1 MVADTEYYDLLELDS
16 SATSLEIKR
25 AYRKLAIRLHPD
37 KNPDDPDSEEKFKR
51 VGEAYQVLSDDQLRS
66 KYDKYGKQESV
77 PSNGFEDPAEFF
89 NMIFG
94 GEAFGD
100 WIGELSLLQELTK
113 SAELQSMDDDGEGKE
128 GKEGEARLLGE
139 TSIDEKE
146 KRKHDL
152 EKFEAECAQKKEESR
167 QQLQEK
173 LVNRL
178 SLLTETDM
186 ADDVVESFR
195 EKMRYEADM
204 LKMESFGLEIL
215 HTLGEIYRTKSRI
228 FLKNQTFFGWGGF
241 FHSLGEKGGVVK
253 DTFSAVTSALDAQRT
268 MAEYTKMQED
278 NEYHAKKE
286 AEAEGKTTEDATTE
300 GETASE
306 TTNDAAA
313 DSTKPEPETT
323 TSHTTAYEPDLS
335 SPPPSTSTSTSTKK
349 GKPEPVPEKHTQE
362 ELQEMEQYLMGK
374 VLAAAWGGTKF
385 EIQGTARGI
394 CDNILDD
401 KSVPLESR
409 IARAKALRIIGD
421 VFLSTSRTEAEAEEA
436 RVFEE
441 LVAKAGKKREK
452 KKKAKPDTEETA
464 A

>member
-16 SATSLEIKR
+16 LATLLEIKR

-37 KNPDDPDSEEKFKR
+37 KNPDDPDLEEKFKR

-66 KYDKYGKQESV
+66 KYDKYGKQELV

-100 WIGELSLLQELTK
+100 WIGELLLLQELTK

-152 EKFEAECAQKKEESR
+152 EKFEAECAQKKEELR

-186 ADDVVESFR
+186 ADDVVELFR

-204 LKMESFGLEIL
+204 LKMELFGLEIL
-215 HTLGEIYRTKSRI
+215 HTLGEIYRTKLRI

-253 DTFSAVTSALDAQRT
+253 DTFSAVTLALDAQRT

-323 TSHTTAYEPDLS
+323 TSHTTAYEPDLL

-401 KSVPLESR
+401 KLVPLELR

-421 VFLSTSRTEAEAEEA
+421 VFLLTLRTEAEAEEA